1 MEQRFSLITLGVAD
15 LARARRFYEAMGW
28 HSDTDPE
35 LGVVFFQCPGTVLAL
50 WGRDELAADSGV
62 VDGGGWGG
70 CTPAQN
76 VRSPEAVDGGIEQ
89 ARAAGAPNAPA
100 GAGPL
105 WGRHPR
111 RFIPPHGPPRGI
123 AHPPHRQ

>member
-70 CTPAQN
+70 GTPAQN
-76 VRSPEAVDGGIEQ
+76 VRSPGGGGEGVEQ
-89 ARAAGAPNAPA
+89 ARGGRGPPA
-100 GAGPL
+100 GGGGGP
-105 WGRHPR
+105 
-111 RFIPPHGPPRGI
+111 IRGGG
-123 AHPPHRQ
+123 ARGFL

>member
-1 MEQRFSLITLGVAD
+1 MEQRVSLITLGVAD

-76 VRSPEAVDGGIEQ
+76 VRSPEAGG
-89 ARAAGAPNAPA
+89 RGDRA
-100 GAGPL
+100 GAG
-105 WGRHPR
+105 GRRH
-111 RFIPPHGPPRGI
+111 
-123 AHPPHRQ
+123 HRATGCANLLGRLLRCLHRS